1 MDIFDLAARIT
12 LDTAEYEQGV
22 KNASNQASGFG
33 SSWKSAAVVAGVA
46 FTAIVAGIGSLVKS
60 TVSAY
65 AENEQ
70 LIGGVETLFQGSA
83 EKVKEYAS
91 NAYKTAGLSAN
102 EYMSQVTSFAASLVN
117 SLGTTTEQVEG
128 AVTQATI
135 DALNNNLE
143 ATQAAQEKSLDIK
156 IRAQE
161 DEYEAFEKAEDNKI
175 NLLQKS
181 QEKELEDYEKLV
193 DEKIKL
199 IDKQYNE
206 NLKLI
211 DEEKYNRLQ
220 AVQAEIDAIN
230 AEQAA
235 DDKAALER
243 EQNAKK
249 TALQEKVNNAKT
261 DEELRKAREDLNAYL
276 ADLEAKRVE
285 DERKARVDALK
296 AQKEDIKKEA
306 EEKKAELKAQRD
318 EEVAAEQEKSAAK
331 IKEMKESH
339 SKELDELKEA
349 KKEQLKEL
357 KRSQAD
363 ELSTIKQ
370 GNTAK
375 LAAMKNY
382 IAEQKKLVSDGT
394 TTVIKK
400 DAEVYEK
407 AADIA
412 DMAMG
417 DMADNVNKMGS
428 SMESIQNAYQGFAKQ
443 NYAML
448 DNLKLGYGGTK
459 EEMQRL
465 LDDAERISG
474 TKFELDNFADIA
486 QAIHVIQ
493 EEMGITGTTANEAA
507 TTISG
512 SMAAAKAAWENLV
525 VGMSDENAD
534 YETLVSN
541 FVETA
546 STAAENIIPRV
557 EQALNGIGAVV
568 TALAPKIVEKIPE
581 VVTNVLP
588 GMLKAAGEIVG
599 GLAKG
604 FGDNADEIITAA
616 IDLITLFAKSLP
628 EGITFILGNLDLI
641 IDAIIEGLSKVDW
654 AETSLTIFE
663 GLGKGLQSIFSGA
676 LGIIDGLLGTNLS
689 EWYAEIEAFS
699 RNAGAK
705 LYEVLHADELESQQ
719 VKDRANT
726 LSTEIKLRSNELMRS
741 GMSVEEALAEA
752 QREILQTAE
761 DVAAFNRYG
770 SANMV
775 ESRER
780 YQTLKMTGQIAGE
793 ESFDMGE
800 YVDKGMDLLNSGAV
814 TTFIQNIISPKEL
827 SRDEIAR
834 DTQELLEANA
844 TR

>member
-33 SSWKSAAVVAGVA
+33 SSWKSAAVVAGAA

-70 LIGGVETLFQGSA
+70 LIGGVKTLFQGSA
-83 EKVKEYAS
+83 EKVKEYAA
-91 NAYKTAGLSAN
+91 NAYKTAGISAN

-143 ATQAAQEKSLDIK
+143 ATQAAQEKSLDVK

-249 TALQEKVNNAKT
+249 AALQEKVNNAKT

-285 DERKARVDALK
+285 NERKARVDALK

-357 KRSQAD
+357 KRSQQD

-375 LAAMKNY
+375 LAAMKSY

-443 NYAML
+443 NYTML
-448 DNLKLGYGGTK
+448 DNLKLGYGGTR

-465 LDDAERISG
+465 LDDAGRIAE

-493 EEMGITGTTANEAA
+493 GEMKITGTTVSEAKD
-507 TTISG
+507 TISG
-512 SMAAAKAAWENLV
+512 SVAAAKAAWENLV

-557 EQALNGIGAVV
+557 EQALSGIGAVV
-568 TALAPKIVEKIPE
+568 TALAPKIIEKIPE
-581 VVTNVLP
+581 FVGTVIPNLLSAGKDLITGLKQGLIDNKQEILDAGTELIKALADGLP
-588 GMLKAAGEIVG
+588 EAISFVIESTG
-599 GLAKG
+599 
-604 FGDNADEIITAA
+604 EIITA
-616 IDLITLFAKSLP
+616 
-628 EGITFILGNLDLI
+628 I
-641 IDAIIEGLSKVDW
+641 IDELSKVDW
-654 AETSLTIFE
+654 IATGEDILV
-663 GLGKGLQSIFSGA
+663 GLGTGLENIFSSA
-676 LGIIDGLLGTNLS
+676 LGVIDGLLGTNLK
-689 EWYAEIEAFS
+689 EWYAEVQAFWFD
-699 RNAGAK
+699 AGAK

-726 LSTEIKLRSNELMRS
+726 LSTDIKLRSNELMRS

-770 SANMV
+770 TANMV

-800 YVDKGMDLLNSGAV
+800 YVEKGMDLWKSGAV
-814 TTFIQNIISPKEL
+814 TTFIQNINSPKEL